1 MRLEGSEYLNNDN
14 KSSSGSRNDSNDGN
28 PPNPHRSYHFEDL
41 LCVMGSAGIYI
52 VTEACKSDSSH
63 I

>member
-28 PPNPHRSYHFEDL
+28 HPNPHRSYHFEDL

-52 VTEACKSDSSH
+52 VT
-63 I
+63 